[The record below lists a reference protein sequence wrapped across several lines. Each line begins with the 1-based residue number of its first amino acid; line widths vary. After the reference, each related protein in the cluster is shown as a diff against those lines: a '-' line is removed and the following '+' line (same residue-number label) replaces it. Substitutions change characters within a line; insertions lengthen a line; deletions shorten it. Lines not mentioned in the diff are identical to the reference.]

1 METLKYTSY
10 AVAGFSLL
18 PFILPELGFGGRAS
32 EDASE
37 ICSSAAISDQTGWA
51 GTVAGA
57 LSHLPLIG
65 SSLATAGIPAVA
77 IAATVGIGGM
87 LLARH
92 LEKKGTEIYGFPAGK
107 IVRWL
112 ALGTSILFALPSIL
126 SGITMA
132 LHFLAIMF
140 DRPGYVTAS
149 FAMPLDSW
157 QVRLADSL
165 FYRDGAN
172 AGIAAGLRSA
182 ADTVGTVAA
191 ESVTGGA
198 LGSIVTALICCAP
211 AGMVAWMAG
220 EGNGRTKSDS
230 TAAKPYHT
238 VYGPI
243 RELLKAPYQTSKT
256 LQPTAAH
263 SASAVK
269 QTHHARATS
278 TLPLASPAL

>member
-1 METLKYTSY
+1 METLKYTGY

-32 EDASE
+32 EVASE
-37 ICSSAAISDQTGWA
+37 ICSTAAISDQTGWA

-112 ALGTSILFALPSIL
+112 ALGTSVLFALPSIL

-140 DRPGYVTAS
+140 DRPGYLTAS
-149 FAMPLDSW
+149 FSMPDGSW
-157 QVRLADSL
+157 QMRLADSI
-165 FYRDGAN
+165 FYQDGAN

-191 ESVTGGA
+191 GSITGGV
-198 LGSIVTALICCAP
+198 LGSIVTALICCVP

-220 EGNGRTKSDS
+220 EGKGQSKSDI
-230 TAAKPYHT
+230 AVARPGNT

-243 RELLKAPYQTSKT
+243 RELLKAPSQTSKA
-256 LQPTAAH
+256 LEPTAAH
-263 SASAVK
+263 SVSAVK
-269 QTHHARATS
+269 QTHQARVTS